1 MLKRFWAGFRALFG
15 AQDMTVGNP
24 VICLLKF
31 SVPLLIGNFAQ
42 MLYSTVDSIIVGKYV
57 GDLALAA
64 VGVSGPIQNMFLI
77 LFMAIGTGVTVM
89 VAQYYGAK
97 DLDKLGYAIGN
108 AITLIII
115 ATVFITACGIPL
127 AGPLLRLIR
136 TTDDVFDMAKVYLV
150 IMFLGS
156 LGNGFYNIISGI
168 LRGLGEAIFP
178 LIILLLTTVLNIVL
192 DLWFIAGLGWGIA
205 GAAWATIISQTLSG
219 LICLVRLFRMK
230 DIVTIKPSLMR
241 LKKFYSGKII
251 ALGLPSGIS
260 QGILF
265 VSILFVQTLIN
276 SMGSMV
282 VACTTAIMRVDGF
295 AILPAH
301 TFNMSAS
308 TYTGQNIGAGNLERV
323 RRGKRDVLIMSL
335 VASVILVALILLFG
349 RTALG
354 WFTET
359 QAIIDLG
366 MRMLR
371 IMAVAYCIMAVMM
384 CYHGVMNGAGDT
396 RSVMWISIMTNV
408 VIRIPVAYIWAH
420 FSRSDAWPT
429 GSPDS
434 IYVSMLVSWALGT
447 LITLIYYRTGRWKT
461 KSIVG
466 AGAKS

>member
-1 MLKRFWAGFRALFG
+1 
-15 AQDMTVGNP
+15 
-24 VICLLKF
+24 
-31 SVPLLIGNFAQ
+31 
-42 MLYSTVDSIIVGKYV
+42 
-57 GDLALAA
+57 
-64 VGVSGPIQNMFLI
+64 
-77 LFMAIGTGVTVM
+77 
-89 VAQYYGAK
+89 
-97 DLDKLGYAIGN
+97 
-108 AITLIII
+108 
-115 ATVFITACGIPL
+115 
-127 AGPLLRLIR
+127 
-136 TTDDVFDMAKVYLV
+136 
-150 IMFLGS
+150 
-156 LGNGFYNIISGI
+156 
-168 LRGLGEAIFP
+168 
-178 LIILLLTTVLNIVL
+178 
-192 DLWFIAGLGWGIA
+192 
-205 GAAWATIISQTLSG
+205 
-219 LICLVRLFRMK
+219 MK

-335 VASVILVALILLFG
+335 AASVVLVALILIFG
-349 RTALG
+349 RTVLG

-366 MRMLR
+366 MRMMR
-371 IMAVAYCIMAVMM
+371 IMAVAYCIMAVMQ
-384 CYHGVMNGAGDT
+384 CYHGVMSGAGDT
-396 RSVMWISIMTNV
+396 RAVMWISIMTNV

-447 LITLIYYRTGRWKT
+447 LISLVYYRTGRWKT
-461 KSIVG
+461 KSVVG
-466 AGAKS
+466 AGAKQ